1 MEENTPQAS
10 SSIKVVK
17 FSSGEEVVAVVEEFD
32 TEIIISNPAKIVI
45 YSSTNEQKQI
55 VECLRLTS
63 YLANIKEKSMSI
75 LKNYIIYIAEP
86 SDDMLKMYNAYLSFM
101 EGLSTGVITAE
112 MDSEVEPI
120 EAAWELLSD
129 GNFVQFMQELYEDNS
144 FEIEDI
150 EDFVI
155 EPEEEPIEEPKKA
168 KKKKKKKYKKEELK
182 LPYNP
187 EGDATD
193 PKSWSDNPEDYLK

>member
-120 EAAWELLSD
+120 EAAWEYLS
-129 GNFVQFMQELYEDNS
+129 
-144 FEIEDI
+144 
-150 EDFVI
+150 
-155 EPEEEPIEEPKKA
+155 
-168 KKKKKKKYKKEELK
+168 
-182 LPYNP
+182 
-187 EGDATD
+187 
-193 PKSWSDNPEDYLK
+193 

>member
-75 LKNYIIYIAEP
+75 LKNYII
-86 SDDMLKMYNAYLSFM
+86 
-101 EGLSTGVITAE
+101 
-112 MDSEVEPI
+112 
-120 EAAWELLSD
+120 
-129 GNFVQFMQELYEDNS
+129 
-144 FEIEDI
+144 
-150 EDFVI
+150 
-155 EPEEEPIEEPKKA
+155 
-168 KKKKKKKYKKEELK
+168 
-182 LPYNP
+182 
-187 EGDATD
+187 
-193 PKSWSDNPEDYLK
+193 